1 MSTEPKC
8 WKQRTYSM
16 VKFFRCTYKKQGGD
30 SALCPPLPALPIRSL
45 STATFRPKT
54 PVLPEGTRS
63 VSLTKHQPR
72 VTSHGSHP
80 PVHNRTAGSTLSHV
94 YCLRAILPS
103 LRPGD
108 RPFLLRRRPS

>member
-1 MSTEPKC
+1 M
-8 WKQRTYSM
+8 Y
-16 VKFFRCTYKKQGGD
+16 
-30 SALCPPLPALPIRSL
+30 PLPVPPYLFPLPLDRNVSIKDPSPAGRNP
-45 STATFRPKT
+45 FRQ
-54 PVLPEGTRS
+54 S
-63 VSLTKHQPR
+63 HNHQSR

-80 PVHNRTAGSTLSHV
+80 PVHNRTADSILRRV